1 MRFKLHDVFLILII
15 STSTTLISCSSTQK
29 RTPSSDNASKVQNPS
44 SEIAYD
50 SDADL
55 EEIDEISQ
63 LPKTNHD
70 DLQEGEGIAQI
81 PIEINSLVV
90 KWIDYFQGRGR
101 KHMDKYLARSSRY
114 LPMMKKVL
122 KDRGLP
128 EDLVYVALIESGF
141 SPSAL
146 SRVGAVGYWQFMRG
160 TGRDYGLKINSHI
173 DERRDPVLSTL
184 AAADYFSSLY
194 NLFGSWY
201 LAIASYNAGENKIKR
216 LIMTHHTRD
225 FWELIARGRMP
236 AETINYVPKY
246 IAASLIA
253 KNPGKYGFNNVEYS
267 RPLAYDEIKVSGT
280 ISLHRLSAKMN
291 LDYAELKALNPAY
304 KTDYALAA
312 RGNEFTLRV
321 PVGRAD
327 DAGRMVADSRVT
339 STKAILAA
347 GRSSDGPSY
356 VRYKVKRGESL
367 TEIANRFNVGITQ
380 IAKASK
386 LSPRAGLLVGQNLLI
401 PQGSLT
407 SRVRAELK
415 SSNVK
420 PRFVTS
426 KVSKYTD
433 KIHVVKR
440 GENLAIIAKKYRVP
454 MREIASA
461 NNIKSHSR
469 ILVGDRINIPN

>member
-1 MRFKLHDVFLILII
+1 MVFG
-15 STSTTLISCSSTQK
+15 LISCSSAPKRAPTSDVVQK
-29 RTPSSDNASKVQNPS
+29 TNAAPL
-44 SEIAYD
+44 IYD
-50 SDADL
+50 TDADL

-63 LPKTNHD
+63 LPKTNN
-70 DLQEGEGIAQI
+70 DLKESEDLAQI
-81 PIEINSLVV
+81 PVEINSLVV
-90 KWIDYFQGRGR
+90 KWVDYFQGRGR
-101 KHMDKYLARSSRY
+101 KHMERYLSRSSRY

-122 KDRGLP
+122 RERGLP

-141 SPSAL
+141 SSSAL

-173 DERRDPVLSTL
+173 DERRDPVLSTQ
-184 AAADYFSSLY
+184 AAADYFSGLY

-201 LAIASYNAGENKIKR
+201 LAIASYNTGENRVKR

-225 FWELIARGRMP
+225 FWELIKRGRMP
-236 AETINYVPKY
+236 SETVNYVPKF

-253 KNPGKYGFNNVEYS
+253 KNPGKYGFADIEYS

-280 ISLHRLSAKMN
+280 ISLRRLANKMN

-312 RGNEFTLRV
+312 RGSEYILRV
-321 PVGRAD
+321 PVGRSD
-327 DAGRMVADSRVT
+327 DAGRMVADSRVS
-339 STKAILAA
+339 STKVILAA

-367 TEIANRFNVGITQ
+367 TEIANRYNVSISQ

-386 LSPRAGLLVGQNLLI
+386 LSPRAGLIVGQNLMI
-401 PQGSLT
+401 PQGSL
-407 SRVRAELK
+407 SARAVAELREPIIK
-415 SSNVK
+415 S
-420 PRFVTS
+420 RTTTS
-426 KVSKYTD
+426 KSVKDSD
-433 KIHVVKR
+433 KVHVVKR
-440 GENLAIIAKKYRVP
+440 GENLAKIARKYRVS

-461 NNIKSHSR
+461 NNMKSRSK